1 MRNQLFTQKMTF
13 SKADFIQPIMI
24 MLTFLVIIL
33 FAAILVPLTTMA
45 DTDGFA
51 IDGEEWPGFWFTCE
65 FAQRQRPPDD
75 ECKMFDDEGFQLAE
89 GRLRYIRM
97 IGSNEK
103 ACRGDKKGQ
112 CFLANTPTIRI
123 SRQDRGKLTLGKKLF
138 KVRYFGCTQVF
149 FFTDTTKYREIWPD
163 KKRCFWASKRRFYI
177 APYRGNVAIVN

>member
-1 MRNQLFTQKMTF
+1 MNDDRMHDQLFKHKIALRASAF
-13 SKADFIQPIMI
+13 MI
-24 MLTFLVIIL
+24 FAFLM
-33 FAAILVPLTTMA
+33 AATCAAFMMPLTATA

-51 IDGEEWPGFWFTCE
+51 VDGEEWPGFWFTCE

-97 IGSNEK
+97 IGSTETT
-103 ACRGDKKGQ
+103 CRSNKKGQ
-112 CFLANTPTIRI
+112 CFSSGTQAIRI
-123 SRQDRGKLTLGKKLF
+123 SRTDRGKLTLGKNQF

-149 FFTDTTKYREIWPD
+149 YFDDTSKYREIWPD

-177 APYRGNVAIVN
+177 APYEGKVTIVE

>member
-1 MRNQLFTQKMTF
+1 MHDQLVKFKIARKISAF
-13 SKADFIQPIMI
+13 MI
-24 MLTFLVIIL
+24 STLLMASI
-33 FAAILVPLTTMA
+33 FAAVLMPLTAMA
-45 DTDGFA
+45 ESNGFA

-97 IGSNEK
+97 VGSTET
-103 ACRGDKKGQ
+103 ACRSNKKGQ
-112 CFLANTPTIRI
+112 CFSSGTLAIRI
-123 SRQDRGKLTLGKKLF
+123 SRTDRGKLTLGKNQF

-149 FFTDTTKYREIWPD
+149 YFHDTKKYREIWPD

-177 APYRGNVAIVN
+177 APYKGEVTIVK

>member
-1 MRNQLFTQKMTF
+1 MNDDLMHGHLLKYTIRFKTPAF
-13 SKADFIQPIMI
+13 MI
-24 MLTFLVIIL
+24 FTFLKVAIC
-33 FAAILVPLTTMA
+33 AAALMPVTAMA

-51 IDGEEWPGFWFTCE
+51 VDGEEWPGFWFTCE

-97 IGSNEK
+97 IGSTET

-112 CFLANTPTIRI
+112 CFSSGTPAIRI
-123 SRQDRGKLTLGKKLF
+123 SRTDRGKLTLGKKQF
-138 KVRYFGCTQVF
+138 KVRYFGCKQVF
-149 FFTDTTKYREIWPD
+149 YYEDKSKYREIWPD

-177 APYRGNVAIVN
+177 APYKGQVSIVK